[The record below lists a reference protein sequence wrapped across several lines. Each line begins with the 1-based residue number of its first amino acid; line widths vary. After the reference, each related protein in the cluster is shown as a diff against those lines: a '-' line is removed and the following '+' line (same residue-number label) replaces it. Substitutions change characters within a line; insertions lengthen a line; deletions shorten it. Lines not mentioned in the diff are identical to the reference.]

1 MNEEIEARKSLLEQ
15 ELARYIRILSHEN
28 TEKVFVYGSLVS
40 GKIHPWSDIDL
51 VIIKKTKQPFL
62 KRLQKMR
69 QLLKPIVGT
78 DILVYTPEEFEHLKQ
93 ERPFVREEIL
103 EKSKVVY
110 ERKHPAL
117 A

>member
-1 MNEEIEARKSLLEQ
+1 MNEEIEARKNLLEQ
-15 ELARYIRILSHEN
+15 ELDRYVRILSQHN
-28 TEKVFVYGSLVS
+28 AEKVFVYGSLVS
-40 GKIHPWSDIDL
+40 GKIHAWSDIDL

-69 QLLKPIVGT
+69 QLLQPRVGT
-78 DILVYTPEEFEHLKQ
+78 DILVYTPEEFDQLKQ

-103 EKSKVVY
+103 AKSKVVY
-110 ERKHPAL
+110 ERKRQTL